1 MSSALHRSFARF
13 RAPRLV
19 VRTLAAMFG
28 AIVAIFVVLSLALTL
43 EARGRAERMAAGRLD
58 GMEPLFS
65 ALEARRSQD
74 LALATAAVSRN
85 PVVADALTRPP
96 AARAGAREPA
106 LERELAR
113 VAEAMDA
120 DVLVV
125 ADEEGLVVASSGP
138 RSTAWAAGQPARD
151 AEATIGGNGAERIE
165 RRAGAIFRVVS
176 APMRFGPAISGE
188 LYVATVLDDG
198 EAASLSG
205 LARCDV
211 ALLLG
216 NQAIGTTLPVTARNG
231 FASLVGTLP
240 EGEALD
246 LGGSRYVLKTVRY
259 LGPIRYVAA
268 VPLESRKGGIGGTS
282 PMTLVLIGLGALLL
296 SAAASFWVARSIAR
310 PIDTLSQQ
318 LTTMARAR
326 DFSRQLAVTG
336 SSREVDGL
344 SETFNQMM
352 AAVAAADAQ
361 TELAYVGAIKA
372 LAAALDCRDPYTAG
386 HSERVSTLSVMV
398 GREMRLNNEDLD
410 VLRLGALLHDI
421 GKIGI
426 RDNVLT
432 KAGPLTKEEF
442 DIIKTHPTIG
452 AHILRQI
459 PFLCRQLPI
468 VELHH
473 ERPDGRGYPHGL
485 LGQATPLL
493 ARIVHVADAF
503 DAMTSARAYR
513 GAQDP
518 SHAIGELW
526 RYAGSQFD
534 AEVVGAF
541 VTAWSAAGTAAATAD
556 PSAARSA
563 LLLRFPPTGS
573 EG

>member
-1 MSSALHRSFARF
+1 M
-13 RAPRLV
+13 
-19 VRTLAAMFG
+19 
-28 AIVAIFVVLSLALTL
+28 
-43 EARGRAERMAAGRLD
+43 
-58 GMEPLFS
+58 
-65 ALEARRSQD
+65 
-74 LALATAAVSRN
+74 
-85 PVVADALTRPP
+85 ADALTRPP

-246 LGGSRYVLKTVRY
+246 LGGSRYILKTVRY
-259 LGPIRYVAA
+259 LGPIRYIAA

-352 AAVAAADAQ
+352 AAVAAADARRSSP
-361 TELAYVGAIKA
+361 TSARSRRSPRRSIAVTRTPPAT
-372 LAAALDCRDPYTAG
+372 P
-386 HSERVSTLSVMV
+386 ERVSTLSVMV
-398 GREMRLNNEDLD
+398 GREMRLNNEDLECS
-410 VLRLGALLHDI
+410 GS
-421 GKIGI
+421 
-426 RDNVLT
+426 
-432 KAGPLTKEEF
+432 
-442 DIIKTHPTIG
+442 
-452 AHILRQI
+452 
-459 PFLCRQLPI
+459 
-468 VELHH
+468 
-473 ERPDGRGYPHGL
+473 GRCS
-485 LGQATPLL
+485 T
-493 ARIVHVADAF
+493 
-503 DAMTSARAYR
+503 TS
-513 GAQDP
+513 
-518 SHAIGELW
+518 E
-526 RYAGSQFD
+526 
-534 AEVVGAF
+534 
-541 VTAWSAAGTAAATAD
+541 
-556 PSAARSA
+556 RSA
-563 LLLRFPPTGS
+563 FATTCSRRPGRSRRRSSTSSRRTRQSGRTSFVKSRSLPAAPDRGTPPRTA
-573 EG
+573 